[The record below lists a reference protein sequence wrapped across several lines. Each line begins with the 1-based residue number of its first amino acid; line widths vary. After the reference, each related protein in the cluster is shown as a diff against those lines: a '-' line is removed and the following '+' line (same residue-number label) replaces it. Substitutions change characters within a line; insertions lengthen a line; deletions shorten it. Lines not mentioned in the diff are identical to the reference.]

1 MLKEKNKKILEL
13 GSGNKEKEEY
23 YSTKRFFDKT
33 NDFIQS
39 DICSEYGYRIID
51 ATKMNFKNEF
61 DIIICSNVLEHVF
74 NFKKAIKNIYNALK
88 QNGIL
93 ILIVPGFYPLHDEPY
108 DYWRFTEHSLKNLL
122 RNYVR
127 IKIERKGLRQYPL
140 SYFVKATK

>member
-1 MLKEKNKKILEL
+1 MHFIFRTRQFSNTRIRDFSKGIKNKKILEL

-61 DIIICSNVLEHVF
+61 DIIVTELL
-74 NFKKAIKNIYNALK
+74 NA
-88 QNGIL
+88 
-93 ILIVPGFYPLHDEPY
+93 P
-108 DYWRFTEHSLKNLL
+108 
-122 RNYVR
+122 
-127 IKIERKGLRQYPL
+127 
-140 SYFVKATK
+140 